1 MTLTLTIAIHFF
13 HMTATLTGFIT
24 KGSAVLKISS
34 RQTLTEILNVYTPE
48 STYRQRHTLHSHSVS
63 TLHSQTEAHSPPT
76 DRNPLSILRQKPTL
90 HPQTEAHS
98 PPTDRSTL
106 STLRQKPIL
115 RPQTK
120 PTLYPQTE
128 AHSPLSDRSPLS
140 THRQKH
146 SLHPQ
151 TEAHS
156 PLSDRSTLSTLRQ
169 KPILHPQTEAHSPP
183 TDKTTISAL
192 RQKHTFSPLTDRSTL
207 STLCLRQKHTLNSVS
222 DRSTLSTLC
231 LTQKH
236 TLHSLFHTETY
247 SPLSN
252 RSTLSTPYVSDRST
266 LSTLSVSDRSTLSTP
281 KQKHTLHSLLQTAQA
296 RSPLTDKKHTLH
308 VPLTGS
314 RHTSHSLAPD
324 TLGTHGIG
332 LSVCVIDS
340 ALTSSSSFPQ
350 DESLYFAW
358 TAMPPPHLKSLKFK
372 RKRTISVHSDHA
384 INNLAGPVIVLLDIF
399 QTGVTCVRSK
409 VVHRNQSDNHCNWS
423 DTLPS
428 TDGTTRALPANI
440 MFPSLS
446 SPPPPPP
453 PPSQTYSLCVL
464 WLFFFL
470 SLFWGEVGWG
480 GWESVKQ
487 NNS

>member
-1 MTLTLTIAIHFF
+1 MHCDFNLDDSNPFF
-13 HMTATLTGFIT
+13 SHDCNTNRLYYKRF
-24 KGSAVLKISS
+24 SS
-34 RQTLTEILNVYTPE
+34 SEDIIQTNINWNFKC
-48 STYRQRHTLHSHSVS
+48 LHSRVHLQTKAHSPLS
-63 TLHSQTEAHSPPT
+63 LSLHSQTETHSPSS
-76 DRNPLSILRQKPTL
+76 DRSPLSTHRQKPTL

-98 PPTDRSTL
+98 PPTDRSPL
-106 STLRQKPIL
+106 STHRQKP
-115 RPQTK
+115 
-120 PTLYPQTE
+120 TLHPQTE
-128 AHSPLSDRSPLS
+128 AHTPLSDRSPLS

-156 PLSDRSTLSTLRQ
+156 PLSDRSILSTLRQ

-207 STLCLRQKHTLNSVS
+207 STLCLRQKHTLHSVS

-236 TLHSLFHTETY
+236 TLHSLSHTETY

-252 RSTLSTPYVSDRST
+252 RSTLSTPYISDRST

-281 KQKHTLHSLLQTAQA
+281 KQKHTLHSLFQTAQA

-324 TLGTHGIG
+324 TLGTRGIG

-340 ALTSSSSFPQ
+340 ALTSSSSFLQ

-372 RKRTISVHSDHA
+372 RKRTISVLSDHA
-384 INNLAGPVIVLLDIF
+384 INNLAVPVIVLLDIF
-399 QTGVTCVRSK
+399 RTGVTCIRSK
-409 VVHRNQSDNHCNWS
+409 VVHRNQSDNHCN
-423 DTLPS
+423 
-428 TDGTTRALPANI
+428 
-440 MFPSLS
+440 
-446 SPPPPPP
+446 
-453 PPSQTYSLCVL
+453 
-464 WLFFFL
+464 L
-470 SLFWGEVGWG
+470 SLIHIWRCRRGAECRSRW
-480 GWESVKQ
+480 SPYH
-487 NNS
+487 